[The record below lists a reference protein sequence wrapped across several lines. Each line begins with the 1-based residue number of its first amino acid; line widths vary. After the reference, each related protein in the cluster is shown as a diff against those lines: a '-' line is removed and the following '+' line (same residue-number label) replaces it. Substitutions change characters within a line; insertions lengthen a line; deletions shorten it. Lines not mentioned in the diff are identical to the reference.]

1 MNKDDMTPYDL
12 ACMMAIQG
20 VLASGYA
27 GEPEGLAKATVM
39 YVDALFAELARKK
52 EVRA

>member
-1 MNKDDMTPYDL
+1 MTKDDMTPYDL
-12 ACMMAIQG
+12 ACMMALQG

-39 YVDALFAELARKK
+39 YVDALFIKLAKKK
-52 EVRA
+52 EAK

>member
-27 GEPEGLAKATVM
+27 GEPKELAKATVR
-39 YVDALFAELARKK
+39 YVDALFTELARKK